1 MESALR
7 ASGRFKRQDQSVS
20 ALLNE
25 GVGAFFGLAHGWSPS
40 WIEATDLNENVTRSS
55 LGSVALNIADL
66 AEHAIDAVPD
76 RVALIS
82 GDEQLTYAQLEEKAN
97 RLAHYLIDQGVKKDD
112 KVGLYC
118 RNRIEIVIAMLGIVK
133 AGAILVNVNFRYVE
147 GELKY
152 LFENSDMVALVHERR
167 YADRVANV
175 LPETPNVKTILA
187 VEDGSDDDFQRYG
200 GVEFYSALEQG
211 SPDRDFGE
219 RSADD
224 IYLLYTGGTTGFPKG
239 VMWRHEDIYRV
250 LFGGTDFATGEFVKD
265 EYDLAK
271 AAAENPPMIRYPI
284 PPMIHGATQSATWMS
299 LFSGQTMVLAPEFD
313 ADEVWQTIEKHKV
326 NLLFFTGDA
335 MARPLLD
342 ALTKL
347 HDGGHEPDLS
357 SLFLLASTAALFS
370 TSIKE
375 KFLELLPNRVITD
388 SIGSSET
395 GFGGTSIV
403 AKGQSHTGGPRVTID
418 HRTVVLDEDGNEVKP
433 GSGVRGMIAKKGNIP
448 VGYYKD
454 EKKTAETFKTFNG
467 VRYAIPGDYAEVDED
482 GSVTML
488 GRGSQSINSGG
499 EKIYPEEVEAA
510 LKGHPDVFDALG
522 GRCARRALRQLR
534 RRRRAPPPRHQPV
547 AGRTRHVRAP
557 GDRGIQSAAQ
567 GLVGRRDPPD
577 TGRQAR
583 LPVGQGHHRGAARRR
598 RARQPCG
605 NRNLMRTELCDRFGI
620 DYPIFVFTPSEK
632 VAAAVSKAGGLGV
645 LGCVRFNE
653 ADDLEN
659 VLCWMDE
666 NTDGKPYGV
675 DIVMPAKVPQ
685 EGSAVDIDKLI
696 PQSHRDFVTKTLAD
710 LGVPPLPDDE
720 ERNEGVLG
728 WLHSVARS
736 HVEVALQA
744 SDQADRQR
752 ARLAARRTSSTRR
765 TRPACRWPRWRAAP
779 STRSATS
786 RTASTSWWRR
796 ATRPAATPVRSVRW
810 CCGRKSLT
818 RLAVRRPC
826 WRRAASAPAGRW
838 PPRWR
843 SARKAS
849 GWARRSSRP
858 PNTTSATASR
868 AACRRFRRRCC
879 GPTPATRCA
888 AGSTPASPRAC

>member
-1 MESALR
+1 
-7 ASGRFKRQDQSVS
+7 
-20 ALLNE
+20 
-25 GVGAFFGLAHGWSPS
+25 
-40 WIEATDLNENVTRSS
+40 
-55 LGSVALNIADL
+55 VALNIADL

-175 LPETPNVKTILA
+175 LPETPNVKTILS
-187 VEDGSDDDFQRYG
+187 VEDGSDDDYQRYG
-200 GVEFYSALEQG
+200 GVEFYSALEQA
-211 SPDRDFGE
+211 SPERDFGE

-271 AAAENPPMIRYPI
+271 AAAENPAMIRYPI

-299 LFSGQTMVLAPEFD
+299 LFSGQTTVLAPEFD
-313 ADEVWQTIEKHKV
+313 ADEVWQTIEKYKV

-347 HDGGHEPDLS
+347 HDSGHEPDLS

-454 EKKTAETFKTFNG
+454 EEKTRQTFRTFNG

-510 LKGHPDVFDALG
+510 LKGHPDVFDALVVG
-522 GRCARRALRQLR
+522 VPDERYGNCVAAVIHRR
-534 RRRRAPPPRHQPV
+534 
-547 AGRTRHVRAP
+547 P
-557 GDRGIQSAAQ
+557 G
-567 GLVGRRDPPD
+567 
-577 TGRQAR
+577 T
-583 LPVGQGHHRGAARRR
+583 
-598 RARQPCG
+598 
-605 NRNLMRTELCDRFGI
+605 
-620 DYPIFVFTPSEK
+620 TPSLAELDTFVRQEIAGYK
-632 VAAAVSKAGGLGV
+632 VPRKVWWVDEIHRTPAGKPDY
-645 LGCVRFNE
+645 RWAKDTTE
-653 ADDLEN
+653 ERPADDAHAN
-659 VLCWMDE
+659 
-666 NTDGKPYGV
+666 
-675 DIVMPAKVPQ
+675 
-685 EGSAVDIDKLI
+685 
-696 PQSHRDFVTKTLAD
+696 
-710 LGVPPLPDDE
+710 
-720 ERNEGVLG
+720 
-728 WLHSVARS
+728 
-736 HVEVALQA
+736 HVG
-744 SDQADRQR
+744 
-752 ARLAARRTSSTRR
+752 T
-765 TRPACRWPRWRAAP
+765 P
-779 STRSATS
+779 S
-786 RTASTSWWRR
+786 
-796 ATRPAATPVRSVRW
+796 
-810 CCGRKSLT
+810 
-818 RLAVRRPC
+818 
-826 WRRAASAPAGRW
+826 
-838 PPRWR
+838 
-843 SARKAS
+843 
-849 GWARRSSRP
+849 
-858 PNTTSATASR
+858 
-868 AACRRFRRRCC
+868 
-879 GPTPATRCA
+879 
-888 AGSTPASPRAC
+888 